1 MDLPDLRFQLQRFQE
16 EADGLFGS
24 ALIAC
29 DQAHFVINF
38 GVFRVARQRF
48 LEGIHRGFELLVR
61 VMAETEHAVSLG
73 IIEVHA

>member
-1 MDLPDLRFQLQRFQE
+1 MDLPDLRFQLQRLQE
-16 EADGLFGS
+16 ESDSLLRG

-29 DQAHFVINF
+29 DQAHFVVNF
-38 GVFRVARQRF
+38 SIFRIARQRF
-48 LEGIHRGFELLVR
+48 LKGVHRGFELLAG